1 MHTRLDAPSPQPS
14 RAAANTPARYLVP
27 LLPLQFGQPRGQV
40 SAEWIAGGQF
50 SETSQLLVGVH
61 GWGVPGTIGGF
72 KAAAE
77 LQHFNVADERLIES
91 STVSLA
97 VTAPRFVDNKPTI
110 TPPSWSL
117 SAFKRCAAHLHTPAP
132 APRAT
137 HASWLPMTRRA
148 L

>member
-1 MHTRLDAPSPQPS
+1 MLPHPNHPEPPPTPPRDTLSLCS
-14 RAAANTPARYLVP
+14 LCSSANL
-27 LLPLQFGQPRGQV
+27 GGQV